1 MEQDAEDDNSLLRAS
16 GEQALSASNGGLIS
30 PQLPQGIG
38 RGSNILANDESAFND
53 QERSDRNVSSPAKSF
68 KSSKTNG
75 NVTKNLLNRGLDN
88 MDRGQ
93 DSDPQGLT
101 EIMIQPF
108 LKNEYQ
114 LCENKKHPHEKPI
127 HIKYS

>member
-38 RGSNILANDESAFND
+38 RDSNILANDESAFND
-53 QERSDRNVSSPAKSF
+53 QERSDRNGSSPAKSF

-75 NVTKNLLNRGLDN
+75 NVTKNLLNRGLD
-88 MDRGQ
+88 
-93 DSDPQGLT
+93 
-101 EIMIQPF
+101 
-108 LKNEYQ
+108 
-114 LCENKKHPHEKPI
+114 
-127 HIKYS
+127 